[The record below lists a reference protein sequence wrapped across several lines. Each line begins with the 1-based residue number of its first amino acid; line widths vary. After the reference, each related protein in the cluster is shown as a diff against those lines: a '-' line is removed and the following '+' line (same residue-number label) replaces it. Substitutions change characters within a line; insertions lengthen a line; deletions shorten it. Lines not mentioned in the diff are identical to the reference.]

1 MVNSMAK
8 VQLDAWGNQMLLEHN
23 LQLVELKQMSVDEV
37 AAMVRNLVLDP
48 SDCYDSKALE
58 EAKSS
63 WVTGNG
69 SRDLRIEGGFED
81 KDIVAFTSGVM
92 GDGYYWYD
100 LRTIP
105 VERMI
110 WVFEYQ
116 DTGIEIWRG
125 FYKETEDR
133 WLMRSYKE

>member
-1 MVNSMAK
+1 MDSSMA
-8 VQLDAWGNQMLLEHN
+8 QMTLEAWGNQMLVEHR
-23 LQLVELKQMSVDEV
+23 LQLFPLKPMSDEEV
-37 AAMVRNLVLDP
+37 AAMIRNLVLDP
-48 SDCYDSKALE
+48 SDCYDSKTLE
-58 EAKSS
+58 EAEST

-69 SRDLRIEGGFED
+69 SRDLRIEGGFEE

-100 LRTIP
+100 LRTVP

-125 FYKETEDR
+125 FYKDAEGQ
-133 WLMRSYKE
+133 WLMRSYNE